1 MVKRMKTHH
10 GGDPSPSLSEQLAEF
25 RLVIWNILLGNSRS
39 MVQVLRSLDLEHLNC
54 STEVRSFL
62 YTFYFVR
69 CGGHMRVCFSIGQ
82 L

>member
-39 MVQVLRSLDLEHLNC
+39 MVQVLRIPDSN
-54 STEVRSFL
+54 T
-62 YTFYFVR
+62 
-69 CGGHMRVCFSIGQ
+69 
-82 L
+82 